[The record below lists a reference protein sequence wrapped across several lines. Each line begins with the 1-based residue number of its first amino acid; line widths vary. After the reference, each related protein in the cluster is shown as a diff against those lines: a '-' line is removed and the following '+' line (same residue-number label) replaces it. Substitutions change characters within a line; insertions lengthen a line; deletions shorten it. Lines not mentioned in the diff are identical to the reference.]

1 MKTLIFAYKV
11 EQTALVSGNF
21 TLIFSAT
28 EESRDVNPPSESE
41 WYYLNR
47 EILYHSPVYTV
58 YLRSCFLT
66 SMGAS
71 WFRRVY
77 STFQPHVEDFWLPP
91 KSSGNNLKCRL
102 RLRCCRL
109 IDGSCLL
116 TGASTACLRDII

>member
-1 MKTLIFAYKV
+1 MTYKV

-21 TLIFSAT
+21 TLILSAA
-28 EESRDVNPPSESE
+28 EESVCKYPSTESV

-66 SMGAS
+66 SLGAS

-109 IDGSCLL
+109 IDGSYLL
-116 TGASTACLRDII
+116 TGVSTTGLRDII

>member
-1 MKTLIFAYKV
+1 MAPV
-11 EQTALVSGNF
+11 PSNF
-21 TLIFSAT
+21 TLFFSSD
-28 EESRDVNPPSESE
+28 EESQEVDAPLESA
-41 WYYLNR
+41 WYFLNR
-47 EILYHSPVYTV
+47 EILYHSSVYTV

-116 TGASTACLRDII
+116 TGVSTAGLRDII

>member
-1 MKTLIFAYKV
+1 MTSNENMVKYIREFHEISLNFR
-11 EQTALVSGNF
+11 SG
-21 TLIFSAT
+21 
-28 EESRDVNPPSESE
+28 
-41 WYYLNR
+41 
-47 EILYHSPVYTV
+47 
-58 YLRSCFLT
+58 FLT

-109 IDGSCLL
+109 IDGSYLL
-116 TGASTACLRDII
+116 TGASTTGLRDIIKSKLLQLCAW